1 MAKKNNILLILRVWA
16 SSALEIY
23 CGGIPNMAETIDTP
37 RMSLEGMWGK
47 MRTQLH
53 SLLLKGQISK
63 RGEVDSRWTW
73 TLIWQPEKIL
83 FHIGA
88 RHTDYTEV
96 IQSPKSMRDSLRFFS
111 SPCVKLCDE
120 WRVIG
125 ETPWNCY
132 GPPLEVPA
140 ERYSNENKL
149 RHLSPGMS
157 LSYTIPFS
165 YICQYMCLG

>member
-1 MAKKNNILLILRVWA
+1 MAKKNILLILRVWA

-53 SLLLKGQISK
+53 SLLLKGQKSK

-111 SPCVKLCDE
+111 SPCDKLCAE

-132 GPPLEVPA
+132 GPPWKCLPSAIVTKINCATCHRAYLFRIQFHFPIYA
-140 ERYSNENKL
+140 N
-149 RHLSPGMS
+149 
-157 LSYTIPFS
+157 
-165 YICQYMCLG
+165 ICA